1 MPRGGPPK
9 KRSSNRRPAPSN
21 RKFSAGSRKFA
32 SSKRKPAPSNRKFSA
47 GTREP
52 SSTSRKPAPGNRKF
66 ASSNRKP
73 APSNRK
79 PAPGNRGPAPI
90 KRKPRTKSSKPPTVR
105 RSPTRPLDET
115 VPDDIRPLALEAI
128 EAALE
133 KKAER
138 PVLLDVR
145 QLSSYADYVLVL
157 SGDNERQ
164 LEAISRAI
172 AERLRAKG
180 KRPRGIEAAAGEAS
194 WILMDF
200 GDLIIHI
207 FFREVRDFYDL
218 EGLWHDAPRVPLS
231 NAATS
236 ANR

>member
-1 MPRGGPPK
+1 MRKGGPPK
-9 KRSSNRRPAPSN
+9 TRSSNRRPAPSN
-21 RKFSAGSRKFA
+21 RKFSPGKRKFA
-32 SSKRKPAPSNRKFSA
+32 ASNRK
-47 GTREP
+47 P
-52 SSTSRKPAPGNRKF
+52 SRDKSWPSPTDRKPAPGGRKF
-66 ASSNRKP
+66 AASK
-73 APSNRK
+73 
-79 PAPGNRGPAPI
+79 RGPAPS
-90 KRKPRTKSSKPPTVR
+90 KRKPRTTSPKAPTIRRPPARQVDAST
-105 RSPTRPLDET
+105 
-115 VPDDIRPLALEAI
+115 PDDVRPLALEAV

-133 KKAER
+133 KQAER

-164 LEAISRAI
+164 IEAISRAI
-172 AERLRAKG
+172 EDRLRAKG
-180 KRPRGIEAAAGEAS
+180 KRVRGIESAAGESS

-218 EGLWHDAPRVPLS
+218 EGLWHDAPRVSLP

-236 ANR
+236 SNR